1 MAEKKTRILLRSDIS
16 SAWLSANPTLLKGEV
31 GIEYNPTVTGNE
43 RVIKFKI
50 GDGATAWND
59 LGYVADYDSVV
70 AALRADITRL
80 DGADTV
86 EGSVAKKI
94 KVAIDQLSADIATT
108 YQEKLPE
115 VTEDKYNK
123 YLHTNTTTGAL
134 EWVYVEQGAAN
145 WGSISGSINA
155 QEDLIAEFAKKV
167 DKVEGKGL
175 STNDYT
181 DADKEKLAAIEA
193 GAQENVIEEIQ
204 VDGVKV
210 APADKVVNIVGLA
223 KAADVEDLERRVEAL
238 ETAIALKA
246 NAADVYTKSEVYT
259 KAETE
264 GKIAAAIAGIKHWT
278 YKVVQTL
285 PTPSADCEHIIY
297 LVPKGSGKTGYKEY
311 VCINEGATEA
321 PAWKFEEIGD
331 TDIDLSNYYTKDETY
346 SKEEVNTKVTTLEAA
361 DTALGNRIK
370 DFEDNNTNYDNAATK
385 AHEHINKAELDLI
398 KTGDVAKWNAKQDA
412 LTAEGGVVISNNVVK
427 LADDLILNGG
437 SASDFNA

>member
-16 SAWLSANPTLLKGEV
+16 SAWQLANPTLLKGEV
-31 GIEYNPTVTGNE
+31 GIEYNPTVTGDE

-193 GAQENVIEEIQ
+193 GAQKNVIEEIQ

-223 KAADVEDLERRVEAL
+223 KAADIEDLERRVEAL

-246 NAADVYTKSEVYT
+246 NAADVYTKSEVST

-264 GKIAAAIAGIKHWT
+264 GKIADAIAGIKHWT

-297 LVPKGSGKTGYKEY
+297 LVPKDSGKTGYKEY
-311 VCINEGATEA
+311 VCINKGTTEV
-321 PAWKFEEIGD
+321 PDWKFEEIGD
-331 TDIDLSNYYTKDETY
+331 TDIDLSNYYTKNETY

-370 DFEDNNTNYDNAATK
+370 DFEDNKTNYDNAATK

-398 KTGDVAKWNAKQDA
+398 ETGDVAKWNAKQDA

>member
-16 SAWLSANPTLLKGEV
+16 SAWQLANPTLLKGEV
-31 GIEYNPTVTGNE
+31 GIEYNPTVTGDE

-50 GDGATAWND
+50 GGGATAWND

-181 DADKEKLAAIEA
+181 DADKEKLAALEA
-193 GAQENVIEEIQ
+193 GAQKNVIEEIQ

-223 KAADVEDLERRVEAL
+223 KAADIEDLERRVEAL

-264 GKIAAAIAGIKHWT
+264 GKIADAIAGIKHWT

-297 LVPKGSGKTGYKEY
+297 LVPKDSGKTGYKEY
-311 VCINEGATEA
+311 VCINKGTTEV
-321 PAWKFEEIGD
+321 PDWKFEEIGD
-331 TDIDLSNYYTKDETY
+331 TDIDLSNYYTKNETY
-346 SKEEVNTKVTTLEAA
+346 SKEEVNTKVTTLEEA
-361 DTALGNRIK
+361 DTALGSRIK
-370 DFEDNNTNYDNAATK
+370 VFEDNKTNYDNAATK

-398 KTGDVAKWNAKQDA
+398 ETGDVAKWNAKQDA